1 MDKHVDA
8 LEKAIHSAQ
17 QQLALKKAEEAE
29 ADRPLK
35 KGKAGPRGKSA
46 KPVLLPADMA
56 AKKEELKDR
65 LESLKKD
72 LGNLSL
78 DAGEA
83 DSTLKKDA
91 SSSSQPASSS
101 LKKETEKEK
110 LKAFLKEEG
119 TSTSLKKEKK
129 RSLKSDVELVQTSL
143 TDSKPV
149 VVVDWHNTL
158 EKGDSV
164 TNRTI
169 RSLAKLVLAA
179 EVHILSYVG
188 TEKMKRRTLNQIRD
202 LIPQPVMAKVI
213 TYKTCW
219 NQVGE
224 GGKVDI
230 ACSLQAWSIFD
241 DKAHIIKEAKQWGL
255 ETYPMEPGGPYK
267 HHPPGF
273 GDFTQAV
280 DQWMEDHGFTVEQIQ
295 DLEKGV
301 ELMDL
306 DT

>member
-1 MDKHVDA
+1 MNNKLRESGSGTTSQARRLRREEKQWHSLASTTPPAKDVASLEKHVDA

-119 TSTSLKKEKK
+119 TST
-129 RSLKSDVELVQTSL
+129 
-143 TDSKPV
+143 
-149 VVVDWHNTL
+149 
-158 EKGDSV
+158 
-164 TNRTI
+164 
-169 RSLAKLVLAA
+169 
-179 EVHILSYVG
+179 
-188 TEKMKRRTLNQIRD
+188 
-202 LIPQPVMAKVI
+202 QPA
-213 TYKTCW
+213 
-219 NQVGE
+219 
-224 GGKVDI
+224 
-230 ACSLQAWSIFD
+230 
-241 DKAHIIKEAKQWGL
+241 
-255 ETYPMEPGGPYK
+255 
-267 HHPPGF
+267 PP
-273 GDFTQAV
+273 
-280 DQWMEDHGFTVEQIQ
+280 
-295 DLEKGV
+295 
-301 ELMDL
+301 
-306 DT
+306 